1 MLFNRILI
9 SIAVALPLIACSDQ
23 PGKESNSPPA
33 AGSTVPSLPPAT
45 GSGNGSGGTA
55 GSGGTTGSSPTAPDP
70 LTPPIATGPSS
81 FTLSGPVVGS
91 QKSDTYLFKICSG
104 NVCDRWQSTVENG
117 VFEYTFELSQWPQ
130 DKNVIIEGN
139 KLDGSARTNT
149 NPEIN
154 SKANSY
160 FKTELDNLANLQK
173 WDGNKDGVL
182 NEKEVS
188 KLSLDSVT
196 MAYQTV
202 ANYLLANQ
210 LKHHAEKPYS
220 EKHQAVRNYLSEN
233 SLNTLVTPTE
243 EQLQKFK
250 EHVNGLTA
258 GWNKKFHGEYTMPFT
273 PDQWLALGG
282 KVETPLDQ
290 QVIRLN
296 AAQMKTL
303 FQQDNNR
310 EATNKQFRLTVQQ
323 SALIKGELVYN
334 QQLVLELAALYNLL
348 AGQPAIELTLSH
360 WDSKKVTDQI
370 KALNP
375 GDGEATHFEGTYN
388 IPLNADH
395 LAQLG
400 LYDSPSG
407 KDATLLVNA
416 STMRDVYQT
425 SQLDIQQKKSGNYR
439 FVVSPIHWPTAENN
453 LLSIGANVLQK
464 LGTNPSRPLWRHY
477 RDHIVTEAPPVK
489 VYTALEHDFNAD
501 LQQEYRFLHKVNE
514 LVMANHKHPLKS
526 SILGLAPEKYLR
538 ISGRFP
544 SELQSASFKII
555 LGSRPT
561 PKPGEYSDN
570 GRYPE
575 RHNPVPLLAEDGQRK
590 TTLDLKGQ
598 NGFVAKIALRDIDNH
613 FTLCK
618 PGKPY
623 EGEYK
628 HEYTA
633 DEMQDQLTIH
643 IVDEKTGT
651 ELRSVLGSF
660 CELAQLDKKIGNGN
674 DILEISEL
682 ERLNVGYVST
692 AQSVLLMKMSLSELG
707 SNNYLHPWRHEQLVA
722 MYRDMPRKQVEL
734 LAAVV
739 ALQAKGILLGRVIN
753 LIEGATFYED
763 LLALAGMNIYGEY
776 GMLSDNNLL
785 PSLETL
791 QTNLNAKEPIGA
803 ILLSN
808 LDVNIS
814 HMIQEITA
822 LLSTSKVDS
831 YYFKHVRPGSWVTVY
846 PVSSLDPTCQ
856 VKYNENQLFGIGVA
870 GKGKNEQ
877 GHWMTVRWDAQIG
890 ANSYT
895 IGWQTTPFSDI
906 SSAANQVST
915 KKLYTTLPA
924 LEAKGTYY
932 IRIQSDV
939 GEVSETLEYQPQR
952 VFLAD
957 SRVTHGIVGDD
968 STRGRDSDPSCDPLS
983 GKAKNSNSDGFLG
996 ARYIKLDEKGLPL
1009 KRQDLTYKQHP
1020 FQCVLDAQSGLVW
1033 ETKRAR
1039 KENQPYSIHDD
1050 DNMYAMAVSESTSD
1064 WGASCV
1070 LPELNITSSDPVQC
1084 NVANQVKWVN
1094 QAKLCGL
1101 DNWRVPSMLELYS
1114 LMDFGRKNRSEMKMD
1129 MRYFP
1134 LTRVPRTET
1143 LYNDKWQVIREGYTH
1158 GFWTTFQSLD
1168 QKKNSVFEP
1177 LWGTLQRRD
1186 IHEPHLLMLVSDG
1199 FKTEQQ

>member
-9 SIAVALPLIACSDQ
+9 SMAVALPLIACSDQ

-33 AGSTVPSLPPAT
+33 ADTTAPSLPPAT
-45 GSGNGSGGTA
+45 GSGTASGGTTGSGGTA
-55 GSGGTTGSSPTAPDP
+55 GGSPTTPDP

-91 QKSDTYLFKICSG
+91 QKNDTYLFKICSG

-117 VFEYTFELSQWPQ
+117 VFEYTFELSQWPL
-130 DKNVIIEGN
+130 DKSVLIEGN
-139 KLDGSARTNT
+139 KLDASARTNT

-154 SKANSY
+154 NKANSY
-160 FKTELDNLANLQK
+160 FKTELDSLANLQK

-182 NEKEVS
+182 NEKEVA
-188 KLSLDSVT
+188 KLSFDSVT

-202 ANYLLANQ
+202 ASYLLANQ
-210 LKHHAEKPYS
+210 LKHHAEKPYD
-220 EKHQAVRNYLSEN
+220 EKHQAIRNYLLEN
-233 SLNTLVTPTE
+233 SLNTLVIPTE

-250 EHVNGLTA
+250 DHVDGLKL
-258 GWNKKFHGEYTMPFT
+258 GPNNKFHGEYTMPLT
-273 PDQWLALGG
+273 TEQWAALGG
-282 KVETPLDQ
+282 KAETAIEQ

-296 AAQMKTL
+296 TAQMKTL
-303 FQQDNNR
+303 FEPDYNR

-334 QQLVLELAALYNLL
+334 QQLVLELSALYNLL
-348 AGQPAIELTLSH
+348 AVQPPIELTLDYWESRQ
-360 WDSKKVTDQI
+360 VTDQI

-388 IPLNADH
+388 VPLNAAH
-395 LAQLG
+395 LNQLG
-400 LYDSPSG
+400 LYDVPSG
-407 KDATLLVNA
+407 KNVSLVVNA
-416 STMRDVYQT
+416 STMRDVYKT
-425 SQLDIQQKKSGNYR
+425 SQLDIQQKKTGFYR
-439 FVVSPIHWPTAENN
+439 FVLSPILWPTADKN
-453 LLSIGANVLQK
+453 LHSIGINVLQN
-464 LGTNPSRPLWRHY
+464 LSANPSRALWRHY
-477 RDHIVTEAPPVK
+477 RDSIVTEATPVK
-489 VYTALEHDFNAD
+489 VYTELEHDFNAD

-514 LVMANHKHPLKS
+514 LVMANHKHPLKP

-538 ISGRFP
+538 FSGRFP
-544 SELQSASFKII
+544 PELQSASLQII

-561 PKPGEYSDN
+561 PKPGEHYDN

-575 RHNPVPLLAEDGQRK
+575 RHNPVPLLANDGERK

-598 NGFVAKIALRDIDNH
+598 NGFVVKIALRDIDNH
-613 FTLCK
+613 FTLCR
-618 PGKPY
+618 PGRPY
-623 EGEYK
+623 EGQYK
-628 HEYTA
+628 YEYTA
-633 DEMQDQLTIH
+633 DEMQDQLTVH

-660 CELAQLDKKIGNGN
+660 CELAQLDKKVGNGN

-692 AQSVLLMKMSLSELG
+692 AQSVLLMKMSLSKYG
-707 SNNYLHPWRHEQLVA
+707 TNNYLHPWRHEQLVA

-739 ALQAKGILLGRVIN
+739 ALQAKGTLLGNKIN
-753 LIEGATFYED
+753 LVERATFYED
-763 LLALAGMNIYGEY
+763 LLALAGMNIYGQH
-776 GMLSDNNLL
+776 GRLSTNNLL
-785 PSLETL
+785 PSLEAI
-791 QTNLNAKEPIGA
+791 QNNLNAKVSIGA
-803 ILLSN
+803 ILLSK

-814 HMIQEITA
+814 HIIQEITS
-822 LLSTSKVDS
+822 LLSTSTVDS
-831 YYFKHVRPGSWVTVY
+831 YYFKNVRPGSWVTVY
-846 PVSSLDPTCQ
+846 PVSSLDPICQ
-856 VKYNENQLFGIGVA
+856 VKYNENQLFGIGIA
-870 GKGKNEQ
+870 GKGKDSQ
-877 GHWMTVRWDAQIG
+877 GDWMTVRWDRQIG
-890 ANSYT
+890 ATNYI

-906 SSAANQVST
+906 NSAANKITTQ
-915 KKLYTTLPA
+915 KLYATLPA

-939 GEVSETLEYQPQR
+939 GEVSETLEYRPHR
-952 VFLAD
+952 TFLAD
-957 SRVTHGIVGDD
+957 SRVTQGIVGDD

-996 ARYIKLDEKGLPL
+996 ARYIKLDAKGLPL
-1009 KRQDLTYKQHP
+1009 RRQDLTYKQQS

-1050 DNMYAMAVSESTSD
+1050 DNMYAMAVPETA
-1064 WGASCV
+1064 GEFTASCV
-1070 LPELNITSSDPVQC
+1070 LPELNISSSDPAQC

-1101 DNWRVPSMLELYS
+1101 NNWRVPTMHELYT
-1114 LMDFGRKNRSEMKMD
+1114 LLDFGKNHHMYMD
-1129 MRYFP
+1129 TRYFP
-1134 LTRVPRTET
+1134 LTRLPTTST
-1143 LYNDKWQVIREGYTH
+1143 LGTVWNIIRQGYTH
-1158 GFWTTFQSLD
+1158 GFWSTHQSLD
-1168 QKKNSVFEP
+1168 QKKNGVFIP
-1177 LWGTLQRRD
+1177 IWGELQQRD